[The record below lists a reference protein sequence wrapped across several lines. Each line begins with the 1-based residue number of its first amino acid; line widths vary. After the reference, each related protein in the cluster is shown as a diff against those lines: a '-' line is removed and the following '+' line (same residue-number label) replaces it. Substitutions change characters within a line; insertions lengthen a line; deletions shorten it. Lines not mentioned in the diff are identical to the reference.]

1 LFCRAAIY
9 VDWKTPPEGGTQ
21 NAGIFV
27 GETRNS
33 PFYGHFGVYKLGE
46 MWLQCSRLPE
56 KNMPSTWLIHD
67 KDGGLLGESKALSA
81 KVAFVLY
88 MSDKGRAV
96 NLADVKTETL
106 PDGRVSVVL
115 GRKVFFLKK
124 GDR

>member
-1 LFCRAAIY
+1 
-9 VDWKTPPEGGTQ
+9 
-21 NAGIFV
+21 
-27 GETRNS
+27 
-33 PFYGHFGVYKLGE
+33 
-46 MWLQCSRLPE
+46 
-56 KNMPSTWLIHD
+56 MPSTWLIHD

-106 PDGRVSVVL
+106 PDGRVRVVM
-115 GRKVFFLKK
+115 GRKVCFLKK